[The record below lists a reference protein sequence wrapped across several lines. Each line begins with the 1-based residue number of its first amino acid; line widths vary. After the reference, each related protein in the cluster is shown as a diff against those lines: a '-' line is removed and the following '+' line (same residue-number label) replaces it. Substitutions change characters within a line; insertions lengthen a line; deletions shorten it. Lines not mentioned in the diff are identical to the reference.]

1 MRDDAELLVRWRDGD
16 AAAGE
21 ALFVR
26 RVGEVTRFFRNKVSD
41 DAEVPDLV
49 SATFLGLTT
58 AKDGFRGDASVRRFL
73 FQIASKVLHTHLR
86 KRYKRAREQADFGTL
101 CVAVLSPRSPSSMM
115 MRERGRQA
123 FVDGLRSLSLDDQII
138 LELRYFEALRGPEI
152 ADALDLPE
160 GTVRGRIARATARLT
175 ETVQRTLADAPGSRP
190 LIDDAALEAW
200 AREVRVAMGRDAARA
215 LDG

>member
-1 MRDDAELLVRWRDGD
+1 MHEDAELLVRWRDGD
-16 AAAGE
+16 SAAGE

-26 RVGEVTRFFRNKVSD
+26 RVGEITRFFRNKVAD

-49 SATFLGLTT
+49 SQTFLGLTT

-73 FQIASKVLHTHLR
+73 FQIATKVLHTHLR
-86 KRYKRAREQADFGTL
+86 KRYKRAREQADFGAL
-101 CVAVLSPRSPSSMM
+101 CIAALTPRSPSSLM

-152 ADALDLPE
+152 ADALELPE
-160 GTVRGRIARATARLT
+160 GTVRGRIARATRRLA
-175 ETVQRTLADAPGSRP
+175 ETVQRSLEDAPGSRP
-190 LIDDAALEAW
+190 AIDDAMLAAW
-200 AREVRVAMGRDAARA
+200 AADVRVAMGRDAPGQR
-215 LDG
+215 DG